1 MSDTMIITLDQV
13 RPNSSAKIVMID
25 GGWGIRQKISQ
36 LGLHIGDEITLV
48 RGGPFGGPL
57 LISYNS
63 AFVAIG
69 RKMAQKIIVKVR
81 NNDEKENQEKS

>member
-1 MSDTMIITLDQV
+1 MIISLDQV
-13 RPNSSAKIVMID
+13 KPKCSAKIVTID
-25 GGWGIRQKISQ
+25 GGWSFRQKISQ

-69 RKMAQKIIVKVR
+69 RRMAQKIIVKVR
-81 NNDEKENQEKS
+81 HNGEKENQAKS